1 MATRPTIKPHLVGT
15 GANQVTLWGGTSLL
29 QVFFPSVT
37 PNAVEIPELVDYQ
50 RKGGKVRKYPGHAG
64 YNRRATV
71 VSRYDKSPAKFGGA
85 KPGLPFV
92 AARLTAQGDLIK
104 TSKRTFRLVGS
115 WADLCE
121 WAKDAAVTS
130 VVLYSP
136 SGSPFIIPVA
146 D

>member
-15 GANQVTLWGGTSLL
+15 GTNQVTLWGGTSLL
-29 QVFFPSVT
+29 QSFFPSVT
-37 PNAVEIPELVDYQ
+37 PKAVEIPELINYQ

-64 YNRRATV
+64 YNRAATT
-71 VSRYDKSPAKFGGA
+71 VSRYDKTPAKFGGA
-85 KPGLPFV
+85 KPGLSFV
-92 AARLTAQGDLIK
+92 AAKLTAQGDLIK

-115 WADLCE
+115 WSDFCE
-121 WAKDAAVTS
+121 WAKGEVASNTI
-130 VVLYSP
+130 LYSP